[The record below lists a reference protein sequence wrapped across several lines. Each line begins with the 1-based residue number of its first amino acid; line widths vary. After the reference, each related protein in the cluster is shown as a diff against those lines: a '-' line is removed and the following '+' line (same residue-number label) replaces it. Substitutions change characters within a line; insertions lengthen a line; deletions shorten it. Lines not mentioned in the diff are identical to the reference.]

1 MRIDSLDFSL
11 RCLQQFIIKNNRR
24 LLDIFLDGILFI
36 YLFNFL
42 RHLQQYIS
50 FLLGRIF
57 DEVSCFG
64 SIV

>member
-1 MRIDSLDFSL
+1 MILVL
-11 RCLQQFIIKNNRR
+11 RCLQQFIIKITEDF
-24 LLDIFLDGILFI
+24 LDIMRHLV
-36 YLFNFL
+36 YLFNTL